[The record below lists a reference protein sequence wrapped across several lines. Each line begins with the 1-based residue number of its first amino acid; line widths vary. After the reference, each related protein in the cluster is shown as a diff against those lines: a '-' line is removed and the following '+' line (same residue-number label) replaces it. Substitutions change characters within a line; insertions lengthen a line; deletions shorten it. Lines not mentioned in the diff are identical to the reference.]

1 MLKHQAVS
9 SSLQS
14 EQSMCVGVT
23 VVEVMQAREQLFLEK
38 NEIVKLVCLVCT
50 QNLKVSLS

>member
-1 MLKHQAVS
+1 MKSLSLSRQEDNGKARKAVLQHQAVS

-23 VVEVMQAREQLFLEK
+23 VVE
-38 NEIVKLVCLVCT
+38 
-50 QNLKVSLS
+50 